1 MRDAGGRGKGIQLH
15 LPATRTLHPASSS
28 AARLSASAVK
38 PYTLDGF
45 TTFAR
50 PAADSSPR
58 DKTYTTQIKME
69 KQEAK
74 SKWDEL
80 VRQLGAEVTPEIE
93 QLVEAGPAPPA
104 EPVSYSIR
112 SLSEEGVEQ
121 APTVPKR
128 PAAGWDNLASEFGL
142 PSPPEPEA
150 PAAEETVAVT
160 KKTPGPRA
168 ASADRPRREPPDQ
181 DRRDRHDK
189 RRESRDES
197 REPSH
202 QRREPPDRRRKS
214 SKFRER
220 NEGREEKGEVAEA
233 SQTAREVP
241 PPPRQVREEPKREAV
256 EERPKPGPAVSLW
269 HKIFGSPAD
278 QSAKLEEISTR
289 PDDESTTREVD
300 DEQPLARDTEI
311 DADRAVDDQLETHAR
326 DEFDRGTEP
335 ELESE
340 QPEEG
345 ERRPR
350 RSRRRRRG
358 RGGKSESGFDGGH
371 RAARSQ
377 SRSDEPQDD
386 GDDLNDLADGSD
398 EIGFDAS
405 QDESEGDVIDTEDV
419 EGDENGNQRIGRSR
433 AALQR
438 SIPSWDE
445 AIGFI
450 VDANMQ
456 SRSQRRP
463 SGPSGS
469 RSGSPRGRSR
479 GRRRN

>member
-1 MRDAGGRGKGIQLH
+1 
-15 LPATRTLHPASSS
+15 
-28 AARLSASAVK
+28 
-38 PYTLDGF
+38 
-45 TTFAR
+45 
-50 PAADSSPR
+50 
-58 DKTYTTQIKME
+58 ME

-104 EPVSYSIR
+104 QPVSYSIR
-112 SLSEEGVEQ
+112 SLSEEGAPQ
-121 APTVPKR
+121 APTAPKR

-160 KKTPGPRA
+160 KKTPAPRA
-168 ASADRPRREPPDQ
+168 ASADRTSRERPAQ
-181 DRRDRHDK
+181 DRPERHDK
-189 RRESRDES
+189 RRESRDDS
-197 REPSH
+197 RETSH
-202 QRREPPDRRRKS
+202 QRREPSDRRRKS
-214 SKFRER
+214 PKLRER
-220 NEGREEKGEVAEA
+220 NQRREEEDEA
-233 SQTAREVP
+233 ADASHTARAVP
-241 PPPRQVREEPKREAV
+241 PPARQVREEPKPEVV

-289 PDDESTTREVD
+289 PDDETTTREAA
-300 DEQPLARDTEI
+300 DEQPFLRDTEI
-311 DADRAVDDQLETHAR
+311 DADRAVDDQLETRAR
-326 DEFDRGTEP
+326 DEDQLERGGEP
-335 ELESE
+335 ELESD
-340 QPEEG
+340 QPEQG

-350 RSRRRRRG
+350 RSRRRRRD
-358 RGGKSESGFDGGH
+358 RGGKSESGFDGPH

-377 SRSDEPQDD
+377 HRSDEPQQDD
-386 GDDLNDLADGSD
+386 DDLTDLADGSD

-405 QDESEGDVIDTEDV
+405 QDASEVDVTDTDDV

-433 AALQR
+433 ASLQR

-456 SRSQRRP
+456 SRLQRRP

>member
-1 MRDAGGRGKGIQLH
+1 
-15 LPATRTLHPASSS
+15 
-28 AARLSASAVK
+28 
-38 PYTLDGF
+38 
-45 TTFAR
+45 
-50 PAADSSPR
+50 
-58 DKTYTTQIKME
+58 ME

-104 EPVSYSIR
+104 DPVPYSTR
-112 SLSEEGVEQ
+112 SLSEEGAPQ
-121 APTVPKR
+121 APTAPKR

-160 KKTPGPRA
+160 RKTPGPRA
-168 ASADRPRREPPDQ
+168 ASADRPSRERPAQ
-181 DRRDRHDK
+181 DGRERHDK
-189 RRESRDES
+189 RPQSREES
-197 REPSH
+197 REASH

-214 SKFRER
+214 PKLRER
-220 NEGREEKGEVAEA
+220 NQRREEESEAAEA
-233 SQTAREVP
+233 SHTAREVTP
-241 PPPRQVREEPKREAV
+241 PTRHMREEPKPEQV

-289 PDDESTTREVD
+289 PDDETTTREVA
-300 DEQPLARDTEI
+300 DEQPLLRDTEI
-311 DADRAVDDQLETHAR
+311 DTDRAVDDQLETHAR
-326 DEFDRGTEP
+326 DEFERGVEP
-335 ELESE
+335 EFESE
-340 QPEEG
+340 QSEQD

-350 RSRRRRRG
+350 RPRRRRRG
-358 RGGKSESGFDGGH
+358 RGGKSESGFEGSH

-377 SRSDEPQDD
+377 HRSDEPQEDD
-386 GDDLNDLADGSD
+386 DDLNDLADGSD
-398 EIGFDAS
+398 EIGFDDS
-405 QDESEGDVIDTEDV
+405 QDASEGDVTDTEDL

-450 VDANMQ
+450 VEANMQ